1 MPASG
6 GDNRFV
12 FWWRTRLIGFVLVAA
27 LGWSA
32 TTCADSVQVN
42 RMGIQASGTEM
53 PCPHSGA
60 AMACCKSSASSR
72 EDQQSTAAKFSGTV
86 VRAVCL
92 VRLADP
98 VPVVV
103 IPVDRLVRHRDTSAS
118 RSPDTPTY
126 LIDSVFLL

>member
-32 TTCADSVQVN
+32 TTCADSVQASG
-42 RMGIQASGTEM
+42 MGIQASGTEM
-53 PCPHSGA
+53 PCPHSAA
-60 AMACCKSSASSR
+60 AMACCKSSASSG
-72 EDQQSTAAKFSGTV
+72 EDQQSTAAKLSGS
-86 VRAVCL
+86 AVPL
-92 VRLADP
+92 VCFIRLVDP
-98 VPVVV
+98 APLIVTSA
-103 IPVDRLVRHRDTSAS
+103 DRLFGHLDTSPP

-126 LIDSVFLL
+126 LLDSVFLL